1 MKKLYALVI
10 VLLASVAIPA
20 FAARTMSVKEL
31 GAMITDLQQ
40 QSKSDSNIADKLMD
54 IDLTEELTPGAID
67 QLRSM
72 NLGPETLEQ
81 IRILATE
88 SALLPPPATD
98 LPTTA
103 APDANAQKDILGKTV
118 NYIADFMHLPKLTAD
133 KTTVRYQNGPDYV
146 YSSDGGTLTVR
157 GDLGQKF
164 SPDNPYLKNLGEH
177 TMAVEV
183 LGGVELRPAKVKSG
197 DPSNRNGQISQGGPG
212 PLLGVAFEDAAKGR
226 MQFARWETVEGKAL
240 AVFSFAVPK
249 KQSHYEVNYC
259 CFPKTESVGSHMAA
273 PVNSA
278 GSGQLGA
285 GSGVAAAQG
294 TYATNTTFDP
304 FRTKVGYHGEFFI
317 DPATGAV
324 LRFIMQAEMRKS
336 DFVSQEDTRVD
347 YGSAT
352 VDGKTMLLPVQSY
365 VLTTV
370 VPAGDSG
377 QRIALRRT
385 LFEVHYANYRE
396 PAV

>member
-1 MKKLYALVI
+1 MKMRFAL
-10 VLLASVAIPA
+10 LTALMAALTLPA
-20 FAARTMSVKEL
+20 LAARTLSVKEL
-31 GAMITDLQQ
+31 NALIADMQQ

-81 IRILATE
+81 IRILAVE
-88 SALLPPPATD
+88 SALLPPPSAEVPAT
-98 LPTTA
+98 PP
-103 APDANAQKDILGKTV
+103 PDSAAQKAIIDRSITYL
-118 NYIADFMHLPKLTAD
+118 AEFMHLPKLTAD

-177 TMAVEV
+177 TMAVEL

-226 MQFARWETVEGKAL
+226 IQFARWETVEGKAL

-273 PVNSA
+273 PVSSA

-285 GSGVAAAQG
+285 GSGIATAQG

-317 DPATGAV
+317 DPATGDV
-324 LRFIMQAEMRKS
+324 LRFIMQAEMKKS

-347 YGSAT
+347 YGSAS
-352 VDGKTMLLPVQSY
+352 VDGKPMLLPKASY

-370 VPAGDSG
+370 IPAGDSG
-377 QRIALRRT
+377 QRIAIRRT
-385 LFEVHYANYRE
+385 LFEVHYANYRQ